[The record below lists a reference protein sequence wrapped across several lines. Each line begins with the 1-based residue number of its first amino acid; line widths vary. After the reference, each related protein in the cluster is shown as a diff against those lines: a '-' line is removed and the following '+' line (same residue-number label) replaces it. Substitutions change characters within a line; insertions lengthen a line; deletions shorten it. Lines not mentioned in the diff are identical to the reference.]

1 MTPTPSSPSAP
12 LPPEVIHLGGK
23 DTVTGSCHLLRINGL
38 HILVDCGLVQGN
50 DTAAPMESWPVKPSR
65 VDFVIL
71 THAHIDH
78 MGRVPELVR
87 RGFRGE
93 ILCSHPTRL
102 LLQPMLRDALSFSD
116 LEGKE
121 AASLLET
128 IDDLSWGFEYN
139 EFFHLKKGVRF
150 RLGRAGHILGSS
162 FVKIEDG
169 SGWSVIFSGDL
180 GARDTPL
187 LPDPDK
193 ADGCDLLVLESTYG
207 DRLHEDRRERV
218 KRLGEVLEHCLSDGG
233 KVFIPAFSL
242 GRTQELLYELD
253 RLSLDR
259 KLGIGTRIP
268 VCIDSPLGIEVTRIY
283 AQSREYW
290 DREAKEILRRGDD
303 PLNFEALYG
312 VLRFRDHL
320 ELLHM
325 DGPAVI
331 IAGSGMC
338 TGGRIVNHLKGG
350 LGDGRND
357 VLFVGYQAAGT
368 PGRDLLRYGRQPG
381 GYVELEGERFPIK
394 AQVHVLGGY
403 SAHADQAGLVEWA
416 RNMDGRPE
424 IRLVHGEERAREGLR
439 RALTAN
445 G

>member
-1 MTPTPSSPSAP
+1 MTPNPSSPPTA

-23 DTVTGSCHLLRINGL
+23 DTVTGSCHLLRISGL
-38 HILVDCGLVQGN
+38 HILVDCGLVQGS

-78 MGRVPELVR
+78 MGRIPELVR

-93 ILCSHPTRL
+93 ILCSPPTRL
-102 LLQPMLRDALSFSD
+102 LMQPMLRDALSFSD
-116 LEGKE
+116 LERNE
-121 AASLLET
+121 AERLLST

-139 EFFHLKKGVRF
+139 ESFHLKKGARF

-180 GARDTPL
+180 GARDTPI

-207 DRLHEDRRERV
+207 DRLHEDRRERT
-218 KRLGEVLEHCLSDGG
+218 KRLGEVLERCLSDGG

-268 VCIDSPLGIEVTRIY
+268 VCIDSPLGIEVTGIY
-283 AQSREYW
+283 SQCREFW
-290 DREAKEILRRGDD
+290 DREAKEILHRGDD
-303 PLNFEALYG
+303 PLNFEELYA
-312 VLRFRDHL
+312 VVRFRDHL

-325 DGPAVI
+325 DGPVVI

-338 TGGRIVNHLKGG
+338 TGGRIVNHLKAG
-350 LGDGRND
+350 LEDARND
-357 VLFVGYQAAGT
+357 ILFVGYQAAGT
-368 PGRDLLRYGRQPG
+368 PGRDLVRYGRRPG

-394 AQVHVLGGY
+394 ARVHVLEGY

-416 RNMDGRPE
+416 RSMDGNPE
-424 IRLVHGEERAREGLR
+424 IRLVHGEKRAREGLR
-439 RALTAN
+439 RALSAN